1 MAAKEASAL
10 ESLATACEEASSLQ
24 RMVEGQRETI
34 VGLESAKKGE
44 REGGGGGGGG
54 GEGVDCC

>member
-1 MAAKEASAL
+1 MASKEASAL
-10 ESLATACEEASSLQ
+10 ERLATARNEASSLQ

-34 VGLESAKKGE
+34 VGLECDKKGE

-54 GEGVDCC
+54 GGVDCC